1 MKIPKTFVPEKNLD
15 IVTEKIKEGKAK
27 DRNLDYLILG
37 PKFFDKPVTHLGSQ
51 LNTKSVCPFFK
62 NSEISE
68 SLHLEYKIGGE
79 EVKINLL
86 KLENETIISK
96 NHQNIFDH
104 ALSGAE
110 TPIKADAIFGTD
122 YSDKKFLCGNTLIKD
137 SYLIIIQTK
146 LGDFD
151 TREQFVNI
159 YKKNFGFKEF

>member
-1 MKIPKTFVPEKNLD
+1 MKIPKSFILEKNLD
-15 IVTEKIKEGKAK
+15 SATEKIKEGKAK
-27 DRNLDYLILG
+27 DKNLDHLILCQ
-37 PKFFDKPVTHLGSQ
+37 KFFDKPVIHSESQ
-51 LNTKSVCPFFK
+51 LNTQSVYPFFK

-68 SLHLEYKIGGE
+68 SLHLEYKIGEG
-79 EVKINLL
+79 EVKVNLL

-122 YSDKKFLCGNTLIKD
+122 YSDKEFLCGNILIKD
-137 SYLIIIQTK
+137 SYFIIIQTK

-151 TREQFVNI
+151 IREQFVNI
-159 YKKNFGFKEF
+159 YKKDFGFKEL